1 MIKLSFSKMV
11 EILQIGLYE
20 LHNEKTL
27 FSNVD
32 EKKQCVFLIF
42 TIKLFSTALSNLTG
56 LLL

>member
-1 MIKLSFSKMV
+1 MV